1 MIVYIALNLCYN
13 KCIIFRDYSFMNQ
26 YFPLIGIAVLLPVL
40 WYFYKGGNSEK
51 AVGSSTSILS
61 KYARDLSALARDKKL
76 DPVIGRE
83 HEIMRVVEILTRR
96 TKNNPVLVG
105 AAGVGKTAIAE
116 GLAVKIAYNE
126 ASSSL
131 DGKRVLALDLAGLLA
146 GTKYRGE
153 FEQRVKKITDEII
166 AAKRE
171 IILFI
176 DEIHI
181 LSQAGE
187 AEGAIN
193 AADILKPL
201 LARGELQVVGA
212 TTKDE
217 YLKFIKQDKTLDR
230 RLQPVFVSE
239 PTAAQTEKILQGIK
253 PIYEQYH
260 KVAIEPAA
268 IKEAI
273 RATRPIKTSY
283 PDKAIDAI
291 DEACSRV
298 HLNNLKAIR
307 NGKIPVVKA
316 SDIKDVVGEWMRE
329 N

>member
-1 MIVYIALNLCYN
+1 MTQYLSL
-13 KCIIFRDYSFMNQ
+13 IIFIMLIPVAWYLYRQNKSGGEKSGSF
-26 YFPLIGIAVLLPVL
+26 
-40 WYFYKGGNSEK
+40 
-51 AVGSSTSILS
+51 SSGSILA
-61 KYARDLSALARDKKL
+61 KYSRDLTQLAQLNQL

-83 HEIMRVVEILTRR
+83 HEISRVVEILSRR

-105 AAGVGKTAIAE
+105 LPGVGKTAIAE
-116 GLAVKIAYNE
+116 GLALWIKEKKVPT
-126 ASSSL
+126 SL
-131 DGKRVLALDLAGLLA
+131 YGKRVLALDLAGILA

-153 FEQRVKKITDEII
+153 FEQRLKKITDEIV
-166 AAKRE
+166 ASQRV

-181 LSQAGE
+181 LAAAGE

-217 YLKFIKQDKTLDR
+217 YLQFIKHDKTLDR
-230 RLQPVFVSE
+230 RLQPVMVAE
-239 PTAAQTEKILQGIK
+239 PTVAQTEQILYGIK
-253 PIYEQYH
+253 PVYEKYH
-260 KVAIEPAA
+260 NVTILPEAIKAA
-268 IKEAI
+268 ILITKQLKN
-273 RATRPIKTSY
+273 RSY

-298 HLNNLKAIR
+298 HINNLGAGKAS
-307 NGKIPVVKA
+307 KKLVVKA
-316 SDIKDVVGEWMRE
+316 SDVRNAIKEWVM
-329 N
+329 

>member
-1 MIVYIALNLCYN
+1 MNQFLPLIALLLLIPLLWYLYRQN
-13 KCIIFRDYSFMNQ
+13 KDESGGGKG
-26 YFPLIGIAVLLPVL
+26 LSTSAVL
-40 WYFYKGGNSEK
+40 G
-51 AVGSSTSILS
+51 
-61 KYARDLSALARDKKL
+61 KYARDLTKLAADSKL

-83 HEIMRVVEILTRR
+83 HEISRVVEILSRR

-105 AAGVGKTAIAE
+105 SAGVGKTAIAE
-116 GLAVKIAYNE
+116 GLALRIAEKNVPT
-126 ASSSL
+126 SL
-131 DGKRVLALDLAGLLA
+131 YGKRVLALDLTGLLA

-153 FEQRVKKITDEII
+153 FEQRLKKITDEIV
-166 AAKRE
+166 ASKRV

-181 LSQAGE
+181 LAEAGS

-217 YLKFIKQDKTLDR
+217 YLKFIKSDKTLDR
-230 RLQPVFVSE
+230 RLQPVFVAE
-239 PTAAQTEKILQGIK
+239 PNAAQTKQILLGIQPVYEK
-253 PIYEQYH
+253 YH
-260 KVAIEPAA
+260 QVKIDSAA
-268 IKEAI
+268 INAAI
-273 RATRPIKTSY
+273 STTKKMKDRSY

-298 HLNNLKAIR
+298 HINNIGQTKTIKKLT
-307 NGKIPVVKA
+307 VHA
-316 SDIKDVVGEWMRE
+316 SDVRQVVGEWMSQG
-329 N
+329 

>member
-1 MIVYIALNLCYN
+1 MTQYLSLV
-13 KCIIFRDYSFMNQ
+13 IF
-26 YFPLIGIAVLLPVL
+26 LALLPVA
-40 WYFYKGGNSEK
+40 WYLYKQNNPGGDK
-51 AVGSSTSILS
+51 KGAFSSSSVLA
-61 KYARDLSALARDKKL
+61 KYARDLTKLAVENKL

-83 HEIMRVVEILTRR
+83 HEISRVVEILSRR

-105 AAGVGKTAIAE
+105 SPGVGKTAIAE
-116 GLAVKIAYNE
+116 GLALWIKEKKVPT
-126 ASSSL
+126 SL
-131 DGKRVLALDLAGLLA
+131 YGKKVLALDLAGILA

-153 FEQRVKKITDEII
+153 FEQRLKKITDEIV
-166 AAKRE
+166 ASKRV

-181 LSQAGE
+181 LAEAGE

-212 TTKDE
+212 TTKEE

-230 RLQPVFVSE
+230 RLQPVFVAE
-239 PTAAQTEKILQGIK
+239 PTIEQTEQILLGIK
-253 PIYEQYH
+253 PIYEKYH
-260 KVAIEPAA
+260 NVTIEPASIKMAISATKA
-268 IKEAI
+268 IKG
-273 RATRPIKTSY
+273 RSF

-298 HLNNLKAIR
+298 HLNNLGAAKAA
-307 NGKIPVVKA
+307 KKLVVKPQ
-316 SDIKDVVGEWMRE
+316 DVKNAVREWIMQD
-329 N
+329 

>member
-1 MIVYIALNLCYN
+1 MSQYLSL
-13 KCIIFRDYSFMNQ
+13 IIF
-26 YFPLIGIAVLLPVL
+26 VLLVPVA
-40 WYFYKGGNSEK
+40 WYFYKQSKSGGGK
-51 AVGSSTSILS
+51 GGSYSNGSVLA
-61 KYARDLSALARDKKL
+61 KYARDLTKMAAMGSL

-83 HEIMRVVEILTRR
+83 HEISRVVEILSRR

-105 AAGVGKTAIAE
+105 SPGVGKTAIAE
-116 GLAVKIAYNE
+116 GLALWIKDKKVPT
-126 ASSSL
+126 SL
-131 DGKRVLALDLAGLLA
+131 YGKRVLALDLAGILA

-153 FEQRVKKITDEII
+153 FEQRLKKITDEIV
-166 AAKRE
+166 ASKRV

-181 LSQAGE
+181 LAEAGE

-212 TTKDE
+212 TTKEE

-239 PTAAQTEKILQGIK
+239 PTVEQTEQILLGIK
-253 PIYEQYH
+253 PIYEKYH
-260 KVAIEPAA
+260 NVAIEPAA
-268 IKEAI
+268 LKMAITATKAIKG
-273 RATRPIKTSY
+273 RSF

-298 HLNNLKAIR
+298 HLNNLGAIK
-307 NGKIPVVKA
+307 NAKKLVVKPQ
-316 SDIKDVVGEWMRE
+316 DVKNAVKEWIMQD
-329 N
+329 

>member
-1 MIVYIALNLCYN
+1 MDQILLLVGV
-13 KCIIFRDYSFMNQ
+13 
-26 YFPLIGIAVLLPVL
+26 LILAPVL
-40 WYFYKGGNSEK
+40 YYLYRQAGWGESNHSI
-51 AVGSSTSILS
+51 SSGSILA
-61 KYARDLSALARDKKL
+61 KYSRDLTRLAAEKKL
-76 DPVIGRE
+76 DPVIGRD
-83 HEIMRVVEILTRR
+83 HEISRVVEILSRR

-105 AAGVGKTAIAE
+105 AAGVGKTAVAE
-116 GLAVKIAYNE
+116 GLALRIISKQVPT
-126 ASSSL
+126 SL
-131 DGKRVLALDLAGLLA
+131 YGKKVLALDLTGILA

-153 FEQRVKKITDEII
+153 FEQRLKKITDEII
-166 AAKRE
+166 AAKRV

-181 LSQAGE
+181 LAEAGV

-217 YLKFIKQDKTLDR
+217 YLQFIKQDKTLDR

-239 PTAAQTEKILQGIK
+239 PTAAQTEQILQGIK
-253 PIYEQYH
+253 DIYEKYH
-260 KVAIEPAA
+260 KVVITPSA
-268 IKEAI
+268 IKTAVTATKAI
-273 RATRPIKTSY
+273 KGRSY

-298 HLNNLKAIR
+298 HIENLAAPQKALR
-307 NGKIPVVKA
+307 VT
-316 SDIKDVVGEWMRE
+316 DKDVRKVVREWLV
-329 N
+329 NN

>member
-1 MIVYIALNLCYN
+1 
-13 KCIIFRDYSFMNQ
+13 MNQ
-26 YFPLIGIAVLLPVL
+26 YLPLLALFLLLPIL
-40 WYFYKGGNSEK
+40 WYFYKQNS
-51 AVGSSTSILS
+51 ASGGSSGLSSSSILA
-61 KYARDLSALARDKKL
+61 KYARDLTKLAQEKKM
-76 DPVIGRE
+76 DPVIGRD
-83 HEIMRVVEILTRR
+83 HEINRVVEILSRR

-105 AAGVGKTAIAE
+105 SAGVGKTAIAE
-116 GLAVKIAYNE
+116 GLASRIIEKKVPT
-126 ASSSL
+126 SL
-131 DGKRVLALDLAGLLA
+131 YGKRVLALDLTGILA

-153 FEQRVKKITDEII
+153 FEQRLKKITDEIV
-166 AAKRE
+166 ASKRV

-181 LSQAGE
+181 LAEAGE

-239 PTAAQTEKILQGIK
+239 PTVAQTEQILLGIK
-253 PIYEQYH
+253 PIYEKYH
-260 KVAIEPAA
+260 GVTIEPSAIKAA
-268 IKEAI
+268 IS
-273 RATRPIKTSY
+273 ATKNIKSKSY

-298 HLNNLKAIR
+298 HLNNLTKT
-307 NGKIPVVKA
+307 NKKLVVKED
-316 SDIKDVVGEWMRE
+316 DIRKVVKEWII
-329 N
+329 

>member
-1 MIVYIALNLCYN
+1 MDQILLLVGV
-13 KCIIFRDYSFMNQ
+13 
-26 YFPLIGIAVLLPVL
+26 LILAPVL
-40 WYFYKGGNSEK
+40 YYLYRQSGWGGGSVGINS
-51 AVGSSTSILS
+51 GSILA
-61 KYARDLSALARDKKL
+61 KYSRDLTRLAVEKKL
-76 DPVIGRE
+76 DPVIGRD
-83 HEIMRVVEILTRR
+83 HEISRVVEILSRR

-105 AAGVGKTAIAE
+105 AAGVGKTAVAE
-116 GLAVKIAYNE
+116 GLALRIVAKQVPN
-126 ASSSL
+126 SL
-131 DGKRVLALDLAGLLA
+131 YGKKVLALDLTGILA

-153 FEQRVKKITDEII
+153 FEQRLKKITDEII
-166 AAKRE
+166 AAKRV

-181 LSQAGE
+181 LAEAGV

-239 PTAAQTEKILQGIK
+239 PTAAQTEQILQGIK
-253 PIYEQYH
+253 AIYEKYH
-260 KVAIEPAA
+260 KVIITPSA
-268 IKEAI
+268 IKTAVTATKAI
-273 RATRPIKTSY
+273 KGRSY

-298 HLNNLKAIR
+298 HIENLAAAGKKPLRVTDQDIRKVVREWLVNN
-307 NGKIPVVKA
+307 
-316 SDIKDVVGEWMRE
+316 
-329 N
+329 

>member
-1 MIVYIALNLCYN
+1 MA
-13 KCIIFRDYSFMNQ
+13 
-26 YFPLIGIAVLLPVL
+26 
-40 WYFYKGGNSEK
+40 
-51 AVGSSTSILS
+51 
-61 KYARDLSALARDKKL
+61 KYARDLTRLAADGKL

-83 HEIMRVVEILTRR
+83 HEISRVVEILSRR

-116 GLAVKIAYNE
+116 GLALRIA
-126 ASSSL
+126 ARQVPTSL
-131 DGKRVLALDLAGLLA
+131 YGKRVLALDLTGILA

-153 FEQRVKKITDEII
+153 FEQRLKKITDEIV
-166 AAKRE
+166 ASQRV

-181 LSQAGE
+181 LAEAGE

-217 YLKFIKQDKTLDR
+217 YLKFIKKDKTLDR
-230 RLQPVFVSE
+230 RLQPVFVAE
-239 PTAAQTEKILQGIK
+239 PTPEQTRQILLGIK
-253 PIYEQYH
+253 PIYEKYH
-260 KVAIEPAA
+260 QVVIEPAA
-268 IKEAI
+268 INAAI
-273 RATRPIKTSY
+273 DATRALKERSY

-298 HLNNLKAIR
+298 HINNLAAAKAA
-307 NGKIPVVKA
+307 KKLVVKA
-316 SDIKDVVGEWMRE
+316 ADVRSVVKEWIMQG
-329 N
+329 

>member
-1 MIVYIALNLCYN
+1 MNPELLAQFSPFIVFLVI
-13 KCIIFRDYSFMNQ
+13 
-26 YFPLIGIAVLLPVL
+26 LPVL
-40 WYFYKGGNSEK
+40 WLLYRQASSGDRSSISS
-51 AVGSSTSILS
+51 GSVLS
-61 KYARDLSALARDKKL
+61 RHSRDLTKSAEEKKL

-83 HEIMRVVEILTRR
+83 REISRVVEILSRR

-116 GLAVKIAYNE
+116 GLALRT
-126 ASSSL
+126 ASKQVPPSL
-131 DGKRVLALDLAGLLA
+131 YGKKVLALDLTGILA

-153 FEQRVKKITDEII
+153 FEQRLKKITDEIV
-166 AAKRE
+166 ASKRV

-181 LSQAGE
+181 LANAGE

-217 YLKFIKQDKTLDR
+217 YFKFIKQDKTLDR

-239 PTAAQTEKILQGIK
+239 PSPTETEMILKGIK
-253 PIYEQYH
+253 DVYEKYH
-260 KVAIEPAA
+260 QVEILPETLKEAVRSTKA
-268 IKEAI
+268 IKD
-273 RATRPIKTSY
+273 RSY

-298 HLNNLKAIR
+298 HLDNPSLINKKKPQVKPQDVKMVIKEWKM
-307 NGKIPVVKA
+307 KI
-316 SDIKDVVGEWMRE
+316 
-329 N
+329 

>member
-1 MIVYIALNLCYN
+1 MTSQFLPL
-13 KCIIFRDYSFMNQ
+13 IIF
-26 YFPLIGIAVLLPVL
+26 IVVLPVL
-40 WYFYKGGNSEK
+40 WFFYRLVGG
-51 AVGSSTSILS
+51 GGDSSGNPSISVLS
-61 KYARDLSALARDKKL
+61 RHSRDLTRLAQEKRL

-83 HEIMRVVEILTRR
+83 HEISRVVEVLSRR

-116 GLAVKIAYNE
+116 GLALRIFSKQVPP
-126 ASSSL
+126 SL
-131 DGKRVLALDLAGLLA
+131 YGKKVLALDLTGILA

-153 FEQRVKKITDEII
+153 FEQRLKKITDEIV
-166 AAKRE
+166 ASKRV
-171 IILFI
+171 IVLFI

-181 LSQAGE
+181 LANAGE

-217 YLKFIKQDKTLDR
+217 YFKFIKQDKTLDR
-230 RLQPVFVSE
+230 RLQPVFVAE
-239 PTAAQTEKILQGIK
+239 PTGAQTESILQGIK
-253 PIYEQYH
+253 DVYESYH
-260 KVAIEPAA
+260 QVEILPAA
-268 IKEAI
+268 IKEAVKATKEI
-273 RATRPIKTSY
+273 RDRSY

-298 HLNNLKAIR
+298 HIDNLEQAGKKKLQVKAEDIR
-307 NGKIPVVKA
+307 RVVK
-316 SDIKDVVGEWMRE
+316 EWKME
-329 N
+329 I